1 VRCAECACCLSR
13 ASGGR
18 PEGCVLVVEHNRRV
32 ADLITGLALVAK
44 AVSAA
49 G

>member
-1 VRCAECACCLSR
+1 
-13 ASGGR
+13 
-18 PEGCVLVVEHNRRV
+18 VVEHNRRV

>member
-1 VRCAECACCLSR
+1 
-13 ASGGR
+13 
-18 PEGCVLVVEHNRRV
+18 VLVVEHNRRV